1 MGATQERGG
10 DRRSQTR
17 EMAEKLLAERRE
29 MLVRFCQVAG
39 LEPYSCQDPALE
51 PLSEFCQVLMDYM
64 AFGHFEIYDR
74 ISRGEERRASVM
86 TLVEEVYPRVLQTT
100 DVAVA
105 FNDKYDASE
114 HPLSLEQLPKDLS
127 QLGEELA
134 TRIELEDRLLAA
146 MMM

>member
-1 MGATQERGG
+1 MGVTQERGE

-39 LEPYSCQDPALE
+39 LEPYSSQEPTLE

-74 ISRGEERRASVM
+74 ISRGEERRIEVM
-86 TLVEEVYPRVLQTT
+86 GLAEDVYPRVVQTT

-114 HPLSLEQLPKDLS
+114 HPLSLEQLPQDLS
-127 QLGEELA
+127 HLGEELA
-134 TRIELEDRLLAA
+134 ARIELEDRLLAA
-146 MMM
+146 MMT

>member
-1 MGATQERGG
+1 MGVTQERGG

-17 EMAEKLLAERRE
+17 DMAEKLLAERR
-29 MLVRFCQVAG
+29 VCRVAG
-39 LEPYSCQDPALE
+39 LEPYSCREPALE
-51 PLSEFCQVLMDYM
+51 QLSEFCQVLMDYM

-86 TLVEEVYPRVLQTT
+86 TLVEEVYPRVVQTT